1 MAGVTLEV
9 LLEKL
14 QNVITGQDEIKSE
27 IKSIR
32 GDLIEI
38 TERSVRNEERIK
50 NVEKATDA
58 NASDVKQIKRM
69 GTLADVAA
77 GLIAL
82 GAALLAFFS

>member
-69 GTLADVAA
+69 GTLADIAA